1 MSCEI
6 CKIIERQG
14 LDASA
19 HDWWYCADAEPRR
32 RCRTALRRLK
42 QRWVRLIAGERRR
55 VRNSA
60 PCAISRELKL
70 LSYSVSAHLSAH
82 LR

>member
-19 HDWWYCADAEPRR
+19 HDWWYCCDSAPRR
-32 RCRTALRRLK
+32 RCRKALRRLT
-42 QRWVRLIAGERRR
+42 QRWVRLIAVERRR

-70 LSYSVSAHLSAH
+70 LSYSVAAQFGAH